1 MTSVPAR
8 MSEPEPE
15 VVRVTRVALRDF
27 RNIER
32 ADLDMPPGGVVLTGD
47 NGHGKTNVLEAIHF
61 AHTQRSLRGARDQ
74 ELVRFSAESMHLA
87 LEAEGSA
94 SQRISVGIS
103 RTSATLPGESGS
115 VRRKKVV
122 VDGIEV
128 TRVIDA
134 LGAVPSVV
142 LSPRDVEMISGA
154 PADRRRFI
162 DVALGATSQRYV
174 TALGRYR
181 TALLQRNAAIR
192 EAPAGGDAEPRL
204 AMWEPALAES
214 GAVVWAERMQWAAW
228 AGPMMTELAQSLGER
243 GVVKLTLSRG
253 FRNGDGGGDIVSQLA
268 AALRRDRAS
277 DLRRGMTQSGPHRDD
292 LVISL
297 DRRLLRSFGS
307 SGQQRCAAIAL
318 RLIERETVLRRTGRV
333 PLMLLDDPFAELD
346 EERGRRIMRVVVEGD
361 LPASDGGRGQ
371 VVLAVPR
378 RDDVPDEFGALEWWS
393 IRDGVIS
400 A

>member
-1 MTSVPAR
+1 

-15 VVRVTRVALRDF
+15 VVRVTHLSLRDF

-32 ADLDMPPGGVVLTGD
+32 SDLDLPAGGVVLTGD

-61 AHTQRSLRGARDQ
+61 AHAQRSLRGARDQ
-74 ELVRFSAESMHLA
+74 ELVRFGAGSLHLA
-87 LEAEGSA
+87 LEADGSA

-103 RTSATLPGESGS
+103 RNGGSAAEPGS

-154 PADRRRFI
+154 PADRRRFL

-181 TALLQRNAAIR
+181 AALLQRNAAIR
-192 EAPAGGDAEPRL
+192 EGPTGAEAESRL
-204 AMWEPALAES
+204 AMWEPMLSEA
-214 GAVVWAERMQWAAW
+214 GAVVWTERMQWVAW
-228 AGPMMTELAQSLGER
+228 AGPLMTELARSLGER
-243 GVVKLTLSRG
+243 GVVRLVLSRG
-253 FRNGDGGGDIVSQLA
+253 LRQGDDRGVGDVAAELA
-268 AALRRDRAS
+268 GALRRDRAS

-307 SGQQRCAAIAL
+307 SGQQRCAAIVL

-346 EERGRRIMRVVVEGD
+346 QERSRRIMRVVVDGE
-361 LPASDGGRGQ
+361 LPAGDGGRGQ

-378 RDDVPDEFGALEWWS
+378 REDVPDEFGSLEWWS